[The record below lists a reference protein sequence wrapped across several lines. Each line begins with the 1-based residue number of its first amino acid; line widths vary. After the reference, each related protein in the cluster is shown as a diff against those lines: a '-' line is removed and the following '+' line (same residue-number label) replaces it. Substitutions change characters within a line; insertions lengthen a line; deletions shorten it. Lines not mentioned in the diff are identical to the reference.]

1 MLHIIQAQL
10 ADAKLVATLFNDY
23 RIFYEQQSDE
33 VAAYEFISNRLVN
46 KESVIFLATYQNIP
60 AGFVQLYPI
69 FSSVSMQRTW
79 LLNDLFVHQNFRQ
92 KGIGEALL
100 QKAALHGKV
109 NNAKWLLLQTAAAN
123 HSAQKLYEKNGWI
136 KQSDYFYE
144 LAL

>member
-1 MLHIIQAQL
+1 MLQITQAQL
-10 ADAKLVATLFNDY
+10 ADAKLVAALFNHY

-33 VAAYEFISNRLVN
+33 AAAIEFISNRLAN
-46 KESVIFLATYQNIP
+46 KESVIFLATYQHQP

-79 LLNDLFVHQNFRQ
+79 LLNDLFVHPNYRQ
-92 KGIGEALL
+92 QGIGEALL
-100 QKAALHGKV
+100 QQAAVFGKATT
-109 NNAKWLLLQTAAAN
+109 AKWLLLQTAASNLA
-123 HSAQKLYEKNGWI
+123 AQKLYEKNGWI